1 MISPILRTH
10 FIALIGAGLFLFVN
24 APLPWLFGPLTSCL
38 IAALFGYKLKVY
50 KPLGDGMRTI
60 LGVAVGAAV
69 TPAFFYSIPSLTT
82 TLLIIPLF
90 TILIGLL
97 GVLFFRKFFN
107 FDFPT
112 AYFSSM
118 PGGVQDMIVFAEEA
132 GANVRSVS
140 LIHATRILVIV
151 VILPIVLSS
160 FWEIN
165 LTNPPG
171 MPIKELQPLQLL
183 LLLVSAVFGW
193 RIAKKVGLFGASI
206 LGPLILAAVFSLS
219 GFLTNRPPAEI
230 IWAAQYF
237 IAIGIGVKY
246 VGISSIEIRRD
257 ILAGL
262 IFSILLLLLTTCV
275 LVLVL
280 IFKIAEPV
288 EAILSFAP
296 GGQGELVVLAI
307 IVGADLTF
315 VVAHHLLRIFFV
327 ILGAPIVMAM
337 LPQIYKN

>member
-1 MISPILRTH
+1 MVPTILKTH
-10 FIALIGAGLFLFVN
+10 VIALVGAISFLLLN

-38 IAALFGYKLKVY
+38 ITALLGFNLKVY

-69 TPAFFYSIPSLTT
+69 TPAFFYSLPSLAP
-82 TLLIIPLF
+82 TLLIVPIF
-90 TILIGLL
+90 TVLIGLA
-97 GVLFFRKFFN
+97 GIMYFKKICAY
-107 FDFPT
+107 DFHT

-151 VILPIVLSS
+151 VILPIILSS
-160 FWEIN
+160 TWNVN

-171 MPIKELQPLQLL
+171 MPLQEFELSQLML
-183 LLLVSAVFGW
+183 LFISAVLGW
-193 RIAKKVGLFGASI
+193 WIAKKLGLFGSSI
-206 LGPLILAAVFSLS
+206 LGPLMLAAIFSLI
-219 GFLTNRPPAEI
+219 GLLNNRPPAEI

-246 VGISSIEIRRD
+246 VGISAIEIRRD

-262 IFSILLLLLTTCV
+262 GFSLLLLFLTTFV
-275 LVLVL
+275 LAVILML
-280 IFKIAEPV
+280 NLAAPV

-327 ILGAPIVMAM
+327 ILGAPILASL
-337 LPQIYKN
+337 LPLKYKK

>member
-1 MISPILRTH
+1 MAPPILKTH
-10 FIALIGAGLFLFVN
+10 LIALVGAISFLLLN

-38 IAALFGYKLKVY
+38 ITALLGFNLKVY

-69 TPAFFYSIPSLTT
+69 TPAFFYSLPSLAP
-82 TLLIIPLF
+82 TLLIVPIF
-90 TILIGLL
+90 TVLIGLI
-97 GVLFFRKFFN
+97 GIIYFKKFYKY
-107 FDFPT
+107 DFYT

-151 VILPIVLSS
+151 VILPVILSS
-160 FWEIN
+160 TWEVN

-171 MPIKELQPLQLL
+171 MPLQKFELFQLML
-183 LLLVSAVFGW
+183 LFISAVLGW
-193 RIAKKVGLFGASI
+193 WIARILGLFGASI
-206 LGPLILAAVFSLS
+206 LGPLILAAIFSLS
-219 GFLTNRPPAEI
+219 GFLNNRPPAEI

-246 VGISSIEIRRD
+246 VGISPLEIRRD
-257 ILAGL
+257 IVAGL
-262 IFSILLLLLTTCV
+262 GFSLLLLVLTTFV
-275 LVLVL
+275 LATVL
-280 IFKIAEPV
+280 ILDLAEPV

-327 ILGAPIVMAM
+327 ILGAPIIASL
-337 LPQIYKN
+337 LPLKYKK